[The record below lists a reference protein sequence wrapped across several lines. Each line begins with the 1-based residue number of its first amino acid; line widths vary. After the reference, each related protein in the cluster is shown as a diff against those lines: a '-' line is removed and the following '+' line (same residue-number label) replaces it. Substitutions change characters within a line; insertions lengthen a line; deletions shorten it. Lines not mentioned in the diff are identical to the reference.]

1 MGTQTL
7 VSHTFKLVRM
17 DLTIHGSP
25 PFSNGWKVGS
35 WHSTAAAYPG
45 FPKPEKGS
53 QPIIQIFLKMKKIG
67 PRGARP
73 KFVYV
78 AIFRDGSPIL
88 LRGYQ
93 HTILLNLVREIK
105 INAVNFGAGPNDSR
119 FKKLFKDQCHHPFF
133 CAGKKFNNRWQ
144 GKQMHFNNRGRCMF
158 GQARR
163 FTSLEAELR
172 KAGCNHGRLSQVFLL
187 WEEFYL
193 LHIHVLPCF
202 AGHYSPLEHCE
213 ME

>member
-17 DLTIHGSP
+17 DLTVHGSP

-119 FKKLFKDQCHHPFF
+119 FKKLFKDNVTIRSFVRERNLTI
-133 CAGKKFNNRWQ
+133 G
-144 GKQMHFNNRGRCMF
+144 GRANKCILITE
-158 GQARR
+158 GAACLGS
-163 FTSLEAELR
+163 TTSSLEAELR
-172 KAGCNHGRLSQVFLL
+172 KAGCNHG
-187 WEEFYL
+187 
-193 LHIHVLPCF
+193 
-202 AGHYSPLEHCE
+202 
-213 ME
+213 